1 MTAFTTT
8 AARQLVINWHI
19 TEVCNYSC
27 RYCFGKWEKN
37 TRELLHNAEHTQSLL
52 HELAHYFHP
61 DNTRKQL
68 ERDSVDKR
76 IRLNLAGGEPL
87 LYPAR
92 FEAIVRIAH
101 ILGMDVSCITN
112 GSRLNGDLLHR
123 LSGKLTVLGISVDTS
138 CADTNQVIGRV
149 DRSGALNLDDLCRLV
164 QLARHTNPHISIK
177 INTVV
182 NSANWTSNLSD
193 WIARISPDKWKIFK
207 VLPAV
212 NRQLTISDREYQSFL
227 RRHQHHSD
235 IITAEDNTQMTQ
247 SYLMIDPVGRLY
259 QNKETGDGYDYS
271 DPILEVGVEQALAQ
285 IRFNAVRFLERY

>member
-1 MTAFTTT
+1 MTASTHT

-27 RYCFGKWEKN
+27 RYCFGKWEKD
-37 TRELLHNAEHTQSLL
+37 TRELLHNAEHMQSLL

-68 ERDSVDKR
+68 KRDSVDTR

-87 LYPAR
+87 LYPAQ

-101 ILGMDVSCITN
+101 TLGMNVSCITN
-112 GSRLNGDLLHR
+112 GSRLHEDLLYR
-123 LSGKLTVLGISVDTS
+123 VSGKLTVLGISVDAT
-138 CADTNQVIGRV
+138 CADTNQAIGRV
-149 DRSGALNLDDLCRLV
+149 DRSGTLKLDELCQLV
-164 QLARHTNPHISIK
+164 QLARYINPHISIK

-182 NSANWTSNLSD
+182 NSANWTSDLSD
-193 WIARISPDKWKIFK
+193 WIERISPDKWKIFK
-207 VLPAV
+207 VLPTV
-212 NRQLTISDREYQSFL
+212 NTQLTISDREYQSFL
-227 RRHQHHSD
+227 NRHQHLSD

-247 SYLMIDPVGRLY
+247 SYLMIDPVGRFY
-259 QNKETGDGYDYS
+259 QNKETGDSYDYS